1 VKRLVLPFLVALA
14 VVNVVADRD
23 RRKAALDNI
32 QKLLDIV
39 HGMNPSL

>member
-1 VKRLVLPFLVALA
+1 VKRLVLLFLVALA
-14 VVNVVADRD
+14 GVYVAADGD